1 MSVYKA
7 KLSPFYSY
15 DFEISGIRFYGST
28 KCRGEREAKQFEK
41 ARRVE
46 AVEELKKS
54 SRTKHAPMDL
64 NTAFARFWI
73 EVGQEY
79 SGSYRATFWKAL
91 CWLEDSLGKH
101 MLLRDIR
108 PRTIS
113 DAITA
118 RKTEGKLKKGV
129 RVGDLK
135 PATINRTVVEPLRRV
150 MNRARKHWE
159 EPVKEIAWDDFLL
172 EEPKERVRE
181 LTSEEEERIFK
192 TMREDYEPLL
202 LFALVTGFRLG
213 ECVNL
218 TWSDIDFGDLS
229 ISVVGKGDK
238 KDVVPITPDVRDF
251 LWDLR
256 GHHPDKVFT
265 YVAQRDLPK
274 RKLVKGKRYPITRE
288 GLKTRWRR
296 AKVSA
301 KLVDYR
307 FHDNRHTAATRFL
320 RATGNVKLAQHFLRH
335 EDVATTMKYAHA
347 SRDDLRSALK
357 QVAESRNKSRTKRS
371 MGLKAASNKA

>member
-1 MSVYKA
+1 LARNCCFSICSYCFVY
-7 KLSPFYSY
+7 
-15 DFEISGIRFYGST
+15 
-28 KCRGEREAKQFEK
+28 CCCEA
-41 ARRVE
+41 R
-46 AVEELKKS
+46 EELKQRRHS
-54 SRTKHAPMDL
+54 HNAPMTIDV
-64 NTAFARFWI
+64 AFERFWV
-73 EVGQEY
+73 EKGEEY
-79 SGSYRATFWKAL
+79 SGSYRKLFESALFW
-91 CWLEDSLGKH
+91 LGDQLGPNT
-101 MLLRDIR
+101 LLREIG
-108 PRTIS
+108 PLKIS

-118 RKTEGKLKKGV
+118 RKIQGKVKDDT
-129 RVGDLK
+129 RIGDLK
-135 PATINRTVVEPLRRV
+135 PATINRTVIEPLRRV

-159 EPVKEIAWDDFLL
+159 ESVQEIAWGDFLL
-172 EEPKERVRE
+172 DEPKERIRE

-192 TMREDYEPLL
+192 SMREDYEPLL

-238 KDVVPITPDVRDF
+238 KGVVPITPDVRDF

-265 YVAQRDLPK
+265 YVAQRDLPQ
-274 RKLVKGKRYPITRE
+274 RKIVKGERYPVTRE

-296 AKVSA
+296 AKVGA

-320 RATGNVKLAQHFLRH
+320 RATGNAKLAQHFLRH

-347 SRDDLRSALK
+347 SRDDLRSALN
-357 QVAESRNKSRTKRS
+357 QVAESRKKSRTGTQKRKKA
-371 MGLKAASNKA
+371 LKTAG